1 MKYFSFV
8 AVCAVLISSCSNPC
22 PNCGCDNLDDCL
34 SKYKFEE
41 ARKYASAIVTSED
54 NNKYGNGRWSK
65 EALFDI
71 IYSESKY
78 WINQNDLNR
87 AESLAKEL
95 SNFSFSGETI
105 LRDIDD
111 EVKTKYVEL
120 INEIIIKY
128 CESGDWDKA
137 INKII
142 QLPEKIISN
151 RLNFFTESDL
161 KDYKNNLESDQGI
174 ENSWSGG
181 YNIVRYSYPKKEGLT
196 IIEEYKKFNQK

>member
-1 MKYFSFV
+1 MKNLII
-8 AVCAVLISSCSNPC
+8 VLIVLLCFFGCKNPC
-22 PNCGCDNLDDCL
+22 PNCGCDNVDDCL

-41 ARKYASAIVTSED
+41 ARKYASAI
-54 NNKYGNGRWSK
+54 NNSDESNNYGNGKWSK

-78 WINQNDLNR
+78 WINHNELNR

-137 INKII
+137 NNKLI

-151 RLNFFTESDL
+151 RLNFFTKSDFNEQ
-161 KDYKNNLESDQGI
+161 KNNLESDQGI
-174 ENSWSGG
+174 EKSWSGG
-181 YNIVRYSYPKKEGLT
+181 YNIVRYSYPKKEAMK
-196 IIEEYKKFNQK
+196 IIEQYKNKIK